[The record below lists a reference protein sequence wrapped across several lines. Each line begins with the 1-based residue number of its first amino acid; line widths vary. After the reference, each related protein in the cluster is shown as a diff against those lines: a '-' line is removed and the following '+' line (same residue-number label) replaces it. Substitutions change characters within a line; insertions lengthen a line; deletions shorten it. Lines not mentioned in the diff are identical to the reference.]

1 MQLFIPIPKKL
12 FIPIPKIFFNQ
23 DQKFC
28 TFRLLRHSLH
38 KHPLLAEIEL
48 FTSVIFCFV
57 VGITGDS
64 IKANISS
71 ERCKTDAGKASGF
84 LE

>member
-1 MQLFIPIPKKL
+1 LY
-12 FIPIPKIFFNQ
+12 
-23 DQKFC
+23 
-28 TFRLLRHSLH
+28 

-48 FTSVIFCFV
+48 FTGVIFCFV
-57 VGITGDS
+57 VGITGGS
-64 IKANISS
+64 IKVNISS